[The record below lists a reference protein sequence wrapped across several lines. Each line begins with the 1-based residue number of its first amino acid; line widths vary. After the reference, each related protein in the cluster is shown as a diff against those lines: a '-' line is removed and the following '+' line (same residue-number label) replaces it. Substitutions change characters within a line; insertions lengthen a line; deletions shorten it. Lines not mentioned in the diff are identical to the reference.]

1 MDRTIRRLP
10 TLMGAIF
17 LIFALEPTPSSTAV
31 PDPRRQPSPFEE
43 RLRQE
48 ALADWAVGRT
58 ADTTSTVVSS
68 HDLTASL
75 GQAPPERFGLFAR
88 EITPESRRQLL
99 AELPYGK
106 AMSQVSERHGVDG
119 LLVAAIVETE
129 SQFEPEA
136 VSPRGAVGLMQV
148 RPAIGR
154 AFGKGG
160 LEALEDPA
168 TNLEVGSRY
177 LRSLLEDYNG
187 DLRLTLA
194 AYNAG
199 PGAVAR
205 FGGVPP
211 FAETRSYVRRVLT
224 LYQGHHRK
232 AEAASEARQ
241 QTRGFS
247 LWGKAPAFAENALPP
262 VNSALRTA
270 EAR

>member
-1 MDRTIRRLP
+1 MERTIRRLP
-10 TLMGAIF
+10 VLMGAIF
-17 LIFALEPTPSSTAV
+17 LIFALEPTPSNTAV
-31 PDPRRQPSPFEE
+31 PDPQRRPSPFEE

-58 ADTTSTVVSS
+58 GGTTSTPTVVTS
-68 HDLTASL
+68 HDLNAVL
-75 GQAPPERFGLFAR
+75 GETPPERFGLFAR

-99 AELPYGK
+99 AGLPYGQ

-129 SQFEPEA
+129 SQFEPDA
-136 VSPRGAVGLMQV
+136 VSPRGAIGLMQV
-148 RPAIGR
+148 RPSIGR
-154 AFGKGG
+154 AYGSGDR
-160 LEALEDPA
+160 ALEDPT

-177 LRSLLEDYNG
+177 LQSLLEDYNG

-205 FGGVPP
+205 FGGIPP
-211 FAETRSYVRRVLT
+211 YAETRSYVRKVMT
-224 LYQGHHRK
+224 LYRGHHQQ
-232 AEAASEARQ
+232 AEAAVARQ
-241 QTRGFS
+241 ARGFS
-247 LWGKAPAFAENALPP
+247 LWGKTAPSFPDTALDAPAPSR
-262 VNSALRTA
+262 VA